1 MGLWRILSFAH
12 KSSLDYLV
20 IMYFVSWYSEMS
32 GKDLVR
38 MLMHF
43 VCMFAL
49 LKTKT
54 KTKKTCRCVVLF
66 VLERERLV
74 LRLIWGTRM
83 CFRLILYN
91 YLYVLSSTISAQ
103 EGGDSEPDV

>member
-1 MGLWRILSFAH
+1 
-12 KSSLDYLV
+12 
-20 IMYFVSWYSEMS
+20 MS

-38 MLMHF
+38 MPMHF

-54 KTKKTCRCVVLF
+54 KTETKKNCRCVVLF

-74 LRLIWGTRM
+74 LHLIWGTRM